1 MPMRITL
8 VISTFAAG
16 GAERVMSAMA
26 NYWAEQGEDITLITL
41 SSQSNDWYKL
51 HPRVKRVGLGV
62 LATST
67 HIGQAI
73 RHNVRRVIWLRLALR
88 RAHPDMV
95 ISFLDTTNVLTLMA
109 SWGLGIP
116 VIVSERNDPHQQS
129 IGLAWSGLRSLLYR
143 HADSVVV
150 QSCAIRDW
158 ALRLPGIKAIYV
170 IPNPVSPIRNGS
182 EQASSR
188 HGSSHT
194 IVAMGRLVR
203 QKGFD
208 ILIEAFG
215 RCAAKHSDWSLV
227 ILGDGPERASLQTF
241 AADLGIA
248 DRVNLAGQFQEPATI
263 LKGADL
269 FVLSSRYEGF
279 PNALLEAMA
288 CQLPVVSTDCSSGGP
303 RDIIRDGVDGILVP
317 PDDMA
322 ALADAMDRLMAN
334 PDERR
339 RLGAGALEV
348 IERFSIEKVMTMW
361 DEAVTCACQAANQ

>member
-1 MPMRITL
+1 MRITL

-16 GAERVMSAMA
+16 GAERVMSVMA
-26 NYWAEQGEDITLITL
+26 NYWAERGEDITLITL
-41 SSQSNDWYKL
+41 SPQSNDWYKL
-51 HPRVKRVGLGV
+51 DPRVKRVGLDV
-62 LATST
+62 LSIST

-73 RHNVRRVIWLRLALR
+73 RHNVWRVIWLRQALR
-88 RAHPDMV
+88 RAHPDIV

-116 VIVSERNDPHQQS
+116 VIVSERTDPQQRS
-129 IGLAWSGLRSLLYR
+129 ISTAWDGLRCLLYR
-143 HADSVVV
+143 HADAIVV
-150 QSCAIRDW
+150 QSCAVRDW
-158 ALRLPGIKAIYV
+158 ALGLQGIKAIYV

-203 QKGFD
+203 VKGFD
-208 ILIEAFG
+208 LLIEAFG

-227 ILGDGPERASLQTF
+227 ILGEGPERASLQTF

-248 DRVNLAGQFQEPATI
+248 SRVSLAGQFQEPATI

-317 PDDMA
+317 PGDAA
-322 ALADAMDRLMAN
+322 ALAHAMDRLMAN
-334 PDERR
+334 SDERQ
-339 RLGAGALEV
+339 RLGTRAAEI
-348 IERFSIEKVMTMW
+348 IERFSIEKIMKMW
-361 DEAVTCACQAANQ
+361 DELVSCTWREAKK

>member
-1 MPMRITL
+1 MHITL

-16 GAERVMSAMA
+16 GAERVMSNMA
-26 NYWAEQGEDITLITL
+26 NYWVEQGEDITLITL
-41 SSQSNDWYKL
+41 SSQSHDWYKL
-51 HPRVKRVGLGV
+51 DPRIKRVGLG
-62 LATST
+62 LLSTST

-73 RHNVRRVIWLRLALR
+73 RHNVRRVIWLRQALR

-116 VIVSERNDPHQQS
+116 VIVSERNDPHQRS
-129 IGLAWSGLRSLLYR
+129 IGLAWNGLRSVLYR
-143 HADSVVV
+143 HADAVVV
-150 QSCAIRDW
+150 QTRAVRDW
-158 ALRLPGIKAIYV
+158 ALRLQGIKAIYV
-170 IPNPVSPIRNGS
+170 IPNPVSPIRNEC

-208 ILIEAFG
+208 LLIEAFG

-227 ILGDGPERASLQTF
+227 ILGEGPERASLQTF
-241 AADLGIA
+241 TANLGIA
-248 DRVNLAGQFQEPATI
+248 SRVSLAGQFQEPATI
-263 LKGADL
+263 LKGAGL

-288 CQLPVVSTDCSSGGP
+288 CKLAVISTDCPSGP
-303 RDIIRDGVDGILVP
+303 RDIIRDGVDGVLVP
-317 PDDMA
+317 SNDVE
-322 ALADAMDRLMAN
+322 ALAIAMDRLMVDL
-334 PDERR
+334 PERQ
-339 RLGAGALEV
+339 RLGTRAAEI
-348 IERFSIEKVMTMW
+348 IERFSIEKIMKMW
-361 DEAVTCACQAANQ
+361 DELVSCTWREANK